1 MTNKMLTL
9 VEYITLNIAS
19 FGWVL
24 IDINTTELAEKVE
37 NFDSPN
43 WVTTLVGLS
52 IVFFNI
58 ARGIKAIKE
67 SKSEK
72 RK

>member
-1 MTNKMLTL
+1 MTNKFLTL
-9 VEYITLNIAS
+9 IEYITLNIAS

-24 IDINTTELAEKVE
+24 IDINTPDIQEVAEQ
-37 NFDSPN
+37 FDSPN

-58 ARGIKAIKE
+58 ARGISHIKN
-67 SKSEK
+67 KK
-72 RK
+72 ND